1 MNEAPLP
8 VSPVIADGET
18 RLAPLIPVKYIVVGV
33 IIVLVIAG
41 LSTALMAYLAVNY
54 ADTIIVVRDIFIIA
68 LGLMSCLSGIVL
80 ILLLI
85 SIIRLINMLE
95 FELKPI
101 LLRTNDTL
109 GTIRGTTVF
118 MSENVVRPMTK
129 ASSYMAGFRRGVQTL
144 FGDPRRNLG
153 K

>member
-1 MNEAPLP
+1 MSNTQLP
-8 VSPVIADGET
+8 VSTGLNEPIEQRQPLVPVGYVVAGVVVTLVVSVMFIA
-18 RLAPLIPVKYIVVGV
+18 
-33 IIVLVIAG
+33 VLV
-41 LSTALMAYLAVNY
+41 YLANNY
-54 ADTIIVVRDIFIIA
+54 AETILVVRDIFIIA

-85 SIIRLINMLE
+85 AVIRLVNMLE

-101 LLRTNDTL
+101 LIKTNETL
-109 GTIRGTTVF
+109 GTIRGTTTFV
-118 MSENVVRPMTK
+118 SENVVRPMTT
-129 ASSYMAGFRRGVQTL
+129 ASSYMAGVRRGVATL

>member
-1 MNEAPLP
+1 MNDAPIP
-8 VSPVIADGET
+8 VSPVVSEPNLQ
-18 RLAPLIPVKYIVVGV
+18 REPHIPPVYLVVGIVVT
-33 IIVLVIAG
+33 LVISVLFVG
-41 LSTALMAYLAVNY
+41 LLVYLALNY
-54 ADTIIVVRDIFIIA
+54 AETILIVRDIFIIA
-68 LGLMSCLSGIVL
+68 LGMMSCLSGIVL

-101 LLRTNDTL
+101 LLKTNETL

-118 MSENVVRPMTK
+118 MSENVVRPMTTV
-129 ASSYMAGFRRGVQTL
+129 SSYAAGLRRGLSTL

>member
-8 VSPVIADGET
+8 VSPVVSEGEA
-18 RLAPLIPVKYIVVGV
+18 REAPLIPVKYIVVGV
-33 IIVLVIAG
+33 VIVLVIAS

-54 ADTIIVVRDIFIIA
+54 AETIVIVRDIFIIA

-144 FGDPRRNLG
+144 FGDPRRNIG

>member
-1 MNEAPLP
+1 MPDSAAP
-8 VSPVIADGET
+8 SE
-18 RLAPLIPVKYIVVGV
+18 PLIPRGYIIAGVV
-33 IIVLVIAG
+33 ITLVISV
-41 LSTALMAYLAVNY
+41 LFIALLMYLAMNY
-54 ADTIIVVRDIFIIA
+54 ADTILIVRDIFIIA

-85 SIIRLINMLE
+85 SIIRLINMIE

-101 LLRTNDTL
+101 LLKTNDTL

-118 MSENVVRPMTK
+118 MSENVVRPVTR
-129 ASSYMAGFRRGVQTL
+129 ASSYVAGLRRGITTL